1 MKIKGLLWIVLAAMI
16 VGDGILEKKNK
27 RIWEAVQLPANL
39 FCGVLSLGLMIM
51 MAMGVGEVSVSRT
64 DLGGKA
70 AFLVVGRVGNAGR
83 TWGKVSPWKRWLDM
97 KKKH

>member
-64 DLGGKA
+64 DFGSKVLF
-70 AFLVVGRVGNAGR
+70 FLFAVVCISALMWGN
-83 TWGKVSPWKRWLDM
+83 VSTWKRWLDM